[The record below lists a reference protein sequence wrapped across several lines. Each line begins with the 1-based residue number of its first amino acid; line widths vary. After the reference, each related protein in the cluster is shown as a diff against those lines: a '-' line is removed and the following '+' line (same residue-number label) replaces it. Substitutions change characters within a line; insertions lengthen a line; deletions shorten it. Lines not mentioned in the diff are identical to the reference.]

1 MTNDCEHRE
10 SVGLLVDGELSD
22 DAANAVKGHL
32 NECADCARYHLDL
45 ADLIEQ
51 LKPQTPPGLTV
62 EEARFWRRFEAD
74 LALRVARGVTPFWK
88 RPIVIPFPIAVTS
101 FAFIITITA
110 IALHT
115 RDQVSQMHRETARLQ
130 TALKD
135 LQERSFFAT
144 ASTPAAP
151 AFDRDAVAKVSVSDP
166 VAAATPQPMM
176 RAARPLPT
184 PENLKIR
191 FIDSEVAQPGDL
203 Y

>member
-1 MTNDCEHRE
+1 VTNDCEHRE
-10 SVGLLVDGELSD
+10 SIGLLVDGELSD
-22 DAANAVKGHL
+22 DAANAVRGHL
-32 NECADCARYHLDL
+32 VECAECARYHLDL

-88 RPIVIPFPIAVTS
+88 RPIVIPFPVAVTS
-101 FAFIITITA
+101 FVFLITITA
-110 IALHT
+110 VALHT
-115 RDQVSQMHRETARLQ
+115 RDQVSQMHRQTARLQ

-135 LQERSFFAT
+135 LQERSFFAN
-144 ASTPAAP
+144 ASAPAP
-151 AFDRDAVAKVSVSDP
+151 AFDRDAVAKVSDP
-166 VAAATPQPMM
+166 VAAATPQPVM